1 MIAQCREGTDRR
13 KLAQDLQRRGETE
26 PQFWISN
33 FGKLQALP
41 GVLGHQESQMLQSQ
55 EISTRG
61 HQWIVGH
68 FPLAKEI
75 EITPADSL
83 LESGIV
89 DSLGTLEIVMF
100 LEKEF
105 GLVVEDEDMVADHF
119 ETIQS
124 IANFVGAK
132 TAH

>member
-1 MIAQCREGTDRR
+1 
-13 KLAQDLQRRGETE
+13 
-26 PQFWISN
+26 
-33 FGKLQALP
+33 
-41 GVLGHQESQMLQSQ
+41 MLQTQDTSA
-55 EISTRG
+55 RV

-75 EITPADSL
+75 QISPADSL

-124 IANFVGAK
+124 IANFVDSK
-132 TAH
+132 TPH